1 MVWARARDGK
11 LDPMDLWK
19 FLRLELDQRTKFG
32 NILETFISLNLIR
45 EQTSETCTLME
56 FPGSIFR
63 LQKILSYLSWKFTWK
78 LLSFHFDFFLLEDTP
93 QQDFCPTGFFIFFNL
108 DAWMFQPFLSSSRQL
123 CTGIRKRSWTPMIL
137 LTIFPLHSFV
147 TVLQPRPR
155 AASYIGSSS
164 SPGSAAPSSWSWS
177 SSARSA
183 PGTLHEV
190 LVSMDAIQR
199 KHHQVLSIVFGEQS

>member
-137 LTIFPLHSFV
+137 LTILPLHSFV

-155 AASYIGSSS
+155 AASYIGSSWS
-164 SPGSAAPSSWSWS
+164 SRSAAPSLILMEIFFFFWFITRNSMKFQCRGINTKKTS
-177 SSARSA
+177 SN
-183 PGTLHEV
+183 
-190 LVSMDAIQR
+190 
-199 KHHQVLSIVFGEQS
+199 F